1 MEHITTKKEPDII
14 MVSPL
19 ELTGRDVLRLKHK
32 YGTET
37 GNFTI
42 SSRGC
47 DVILL
52 NRDIEGAEEI
62 RALVLNIMK
71 RRYCNDSLTEK
82 LLGEF
87 EERTEKAAYLAL
99 FSIWHDWREA
109 RQQADRKEQAEWYI
123 REFKNQRLSTQG
135 PKKKGMLQMLFNI
148 GYGLYDG
155 RHRCDFET
163 GQLYCYL
170 YGYMCGKGLLK

>member
-1 MEHITTKKEPDII
+1 MENITTKKEPDII

-19 ELTGRDVLRLKHK
+19 ELTGRDVLRLKHE
-32 YGTET
+32 YETET
-37 GNFTI
+37 DGFTI

-52 NRDIEGAEEI
+52 NREIEGAEEI
-62 RALVLNIMK
+62 RALVLNIMG
-71 RRYCNDSLTEK
+71 RRYCDDSLTEK
-82 LLGEF
+82 LLDEF
-87 EERTEKAAYLAL
+87 EERTDRAAYLAL
-99 FSIWHDWREA
+99 FRIWHDWREA

-123 REFKNQRLSTQG
+123 REFKNQRLALSQ
-135 PKKKGMLQMLFNI
+135 KKKGMLQMLFHI

-155 RHRCDFET
+155 NHRCDFET